1 MSDAGSNADL
11 NHPVLN
17 LTTEEKRVFGQLFQQ
32 ADTENIGVVTGEV
45 AVKFFERTKLAPS
58 VLGEIWQIADTE
70 NRGLLT
76 KPGFCV
82 VLRLIGHYQAG
93 REPTAELAFRPGPL
107 PKFEGLNVPSGVPAP
122 VAPPPAALQPQASG
136 GPIRVPPLTPD
147 KVAEYGALFEKSG
160 AQNGVLPGETAKQ
173 IFEKARLPNE
183 VLVRIWNLA
192 DTGQRGALGLTE
204 FIIAMHL
211 LASYKSR
218 AMQALPTILPPGL
231 YEAASRRGVPPSARQ
246 LGGPISAPGIPRQF
260 TGSGPIRTQSPLGR
274 PSYGPPPQSP
284 RPTAGDWLITPQEKT
299 KYDSFFAKVDTAG
312 LGVLTGEQAVKF
324 FSDSGLPE
332 DVLASIWDLADI
344 NSEGQLNRDEFAV
357 AMYLIRQ
364 QRGQPAGQASL
375 PAVLPPNLIPPSMRM
390 QSIPVPQPTAPAFD
404 NAANSSQLPKSASED
419 LFGLDAFS
427 TPTPAPAPIQ
437 TQQFTGGSASSNKP
451 FDADPFGSSKAAS
464 PTSAHFQPSPRNP
477 ASTFKPFMP
486 TSAFGTTLQSQHR
499 GASVSSQP
507 QTRGLQQSQ
516 VSNMDDLLGDNDPE
530 VSRKLT
536 AETAELAN
544 MSNQIG
550 TLRNQMQEV
559 QSRGSATENE
569 LSQTSSQ
576 KRDLE
581 LRLSQFRSQYE
592 QEVNR
597 VKALEEQLTASR
609 NDTKKLQQE
618 LAMVEGTYQDLQ
630 TQRQQ
635 VAGALEADQREN
647 TSLKERI
654 RQTNNEVAQLKPQLD
669 MMRSDARQQ
678 KGMVAI
684 NKKQLA
690 TNEGE
695 LEKLKGEMGD
705 LGKAAEEQQ
714 RARSLQPTA
723 ESNSTVVSPAA
734 STVSQSTNPFFR
746 RSPLP
751 PAESMMSPSG
761 FNREPAPTQTQNNF
775 DNLFGPSFASSQSS
789 APPQTSFRSEPH
801 APTFSESSQSSAPPQ
816 TPFRSEPHAPTF
828 SEPSGQSV
836 SSEGRPTPSA
846 SPPSS
851 SYHESPHV
859 TEPPVEPLSEIPA
872 PPASRQATSDLVP
885 VPRKDSLS
893 SSAKTSA
900 PANRYG
906 ERTGSDT
913 PTTFG
918 GSPYAATSHEQDT
931 SRELEQIETAKP
943 SISNFTSALFG
954 RGQTVSPVAKAAS
967 DVSRP
972 ESRTEE
978 RSTVQDYGPP
988 SVPVDSIPGA
998 FPGDTASSIQP
1009 TSTGLSA
1016 LSDRSKASTAP
1027 SQAFSSTRSDPSSM
1041 IREPQQD
1048 PSGSKTDF
1056 DDAFAGFG
1064 AVRHLP
1070 ERQEKE
1076 GSTFPGPTGSA
1087 GPGADNLS
1095 REFPPIKE
1103 FARDDDSDSESEH
1116 GFDDNFTTSSPHK
1129 D

>member
-1 MSDAGSNADL
+1 
-11 NHPVLN
+11 
-17 LTTEEKRVFGQLFQQ
+17 
-32 ADTENIGVVTGEV
+32 
-45 AVKFFERTKLAPS
+45 
-58 VLGEIWQIADTE
+58 
-70 NRGLLT
+70 
-76 KPGFCV
+76 
-82 VLRLIGHYQAG
+82 
-93 REPTAELAFRPGPL
+93 
-107 PKFEGLNVPSGVPAP
+107 
-122 VAPPPAALQPQASG
+122 
-136 GPIRVPPLTPD
+136 
-147 KVAEYGALFEKSG
+147 
-160 AQNGVLPGETAKQ
+160 
-173 IFEKARLPNE
+173 
-183 VLVRIWNLA
+183 
-192 DTGQRGALGLTE
+192 
-204 FIIAMHL
+204 
-211 LASYKSR
+211 
-218 AMQALPTILPPGL
+218 
-231 YEAASRRGVPPSARQ
+231 
-246 LGGPISAPGIPRQF
+246 
-260 TGSGPIRTQSPLGR
+260 
-274 PSYGPPPQSP
+274 
-284 RPTAGDWLITPQEKT
+284 
-299 KYDSFFAKVDTAG
+299 
-312 LGVLTGEQAVKF
+312 
-324 FSDSGLPE
+324 
-332 DVLASIWDLADI
+332 
-344 NSEGQLNRDEFAV
+344 
-357 AMYLIRQ
+357 
-364 QRGQPAGQASL
+364 
-375 PAVLPPNLIPPSMRM
+375 
-390 QSIPVPQPTAPAFD
+390 
-404 NAANSSQLPKSASED
+404 
-419 LFGLDAFS
+419 
-427 TPTPAPAPIQ
+427 
-437 TQQFTGGSASSNKP
+437 
-451 FDADPFGSSKAAS
+451 
-464 PTSAHFQPSPRNP
+464 
-477 ASTFKPFMP
+477 
-486 TSAFGTTLQSQHR
+486 
-499 GASVSSQP
+499 
-507 QTRGLQQSQ
+507 
-516 VSNMDDLLGDNDPE
+516 
-530 VSRKLT
+530 
-536 AETAELAN
+536 
-544 MSNQIG
+544 
-550 TLRNQMQEV
+550 
-559 QSRGSATENE
+559 
-569 LSQTSSQ
+569 
-576 KRDLE
+576 
-581 LRLSQFRSQYE
+581 
-592 QEVNR
+592 
-597 VKALEEQLTASR
+597 
-609 NDTKKLQQE
+609 
-618 LAMVEGTYQDLQ
+618 
-630 TQRQQ
+630 
-635 VAGALEADQREN
+635 
-647 TSLKERI
+647 
-654 RQTNNEVAQLKPQLD
+654 
-669 MMRSDARQQ
+669 
-678 KGMVAI
+678 
-684 NKKQLA
+684 

-723 ESNSTVVSPAA
+723 ESNSTIVSPAA

-789 APPQTSFRSEPH
+789 APPQTS
-801 APTFSESSQSSAPPQ
+801 
-816 TPFRSEPHAPTF
+816 FRSEPHAPTF

-1064 AVRHLP
+1064 A
-1070 ERQEKE
+1070 
-1076 GSTFPGPTGSA
+1076 
-1087 GPGADNLS
+1087 
-1095 REFPPIKE
+1095 
-1103 FARDDDSDSESEH
+1103 
-1116 GFDDNFTTSSPHK
+1116 
-1129 D
+1129 